1 MQSPTII
8 INFKLRTY
16 KRLKQTS
23 WANPKILNGTREVS
37 IIDENY
43 PDNNYPILCSNNE
56 RYSLNGKH
64 QGGGQS
70 LTIYHNKRNPIREG
84 RIVDNYTFAV
94 RFKSFLEGIEVCD
107 ACSEDE
113 LEMLRNVAE
122 DLLEWQI
129 ETVTDQEEKN
139 YLQRLGLI

>member
-1 MQSPTII
+1 MQLI
-8 INFKLRTY
+8 INFKLKTY
-16 KRLKQTS
+16 KTLKQTS
-23 WANPKILNGTREVS
+23 WANPKILDGTREVF

-43 PDNNYPILCSNNE
+43 PDNNYPILCSNKE

-64 QGGGQS
+64 QGGGQN
-70 LTIYHNKRNPIREG
+70 LTLYYNKRNPIVDG
-84 RIVDNYTFAV
+84 RLVDNYTFAV
-94 RFKSFLEGIEVCD
+94 RFKSFLEGVEACD

-113 LEMLRNVAE
+113 LEMLRNVAK

>member
-1 MQSPTII
+1 MQLI
-8 INFKLRTY
+8 INFKLKTY
-16 KRLKQTS
+16 KTLKQTS
-23 WANPKILNGTREVS
+23 WANPKILDGTREVF

-43 PDNNYPILCSNNE
+43 PDNNYPILCSNKE

-64 QGGGQS
+64 QGGGQN
-70 LTIYHNKRNPIREG
+70 LTIYYNKRNPIVDG

-94 RFKSFLEGIEVCD
+94 RFKSFLDGVEVCD

-129 ETVTDQEEKN
+129 DTVTDPEEKD

>member
-1 MQSPTII
+1 MQLI

-16 KRLKQTS
+16 KTLKQTS
-23 WANPKILNGTREVS
+23 WASPKILDGTREVF

-43 PDNNYPILCSNNE
+43 PDNNYPILCSNKE

-64 QGGGQS
+64 QGGGQN
-70 LTIYHNKRNPIREG
+70 LTIYYNKRNPIVDG

-94 RFKSFLEGIEVCD
+94 RFKSFLEGVEVCD

-113 LEMLRNVAE
+113 LEMLKNVAE

-129 ETVTDQEEKN
+129 DTVTDPEEKN

>member
-1 MQSPTII
+1 MQLI
-8 INFKLRTY
+8 INFKLKTY
-16 KRLKQTS
+16 KTLKQTS
-23 WANPKILNGTREVS
+23 WASPKILDGTREVF

-43 PDNNYPILCSNNE
+43 PDNNYPILCSNKE

-64 QGGGQS
+64 HGGGQN
-70 LTIYHNKRNPIREG
+70 LIIYYNKRNPIVDG

-94 RFKSFLEGIEVCD
+94 RFKSFLDGVEVCD

-129 ETVTDQEEKN
+129 DTVTDPEEKN

>member
-1 MQSPTII
+1 MQLI

-16 KRLKQTS
+16 KTLKQTS
-23 WANPKILNGTREVS
+23 WANPKILDGTREVF

-43 PDNNYPILCSNNE
+43 PDNNYPILCSNKE

-64 QGGGQS
+64 QGGGQN
-70 LTIYHNKRNPIREG
+70 LTLYYNKRNPIVDG

-94 RFKSFLEGIEVCD
+94 RFKSFLDGVEVCD

-129 ETVTDQEEKN
+129 DTVTDPEEKD